1 MGRNNNN
8 RRITPNSDWDDHLKN
23 TGIELRIPRVKLNKY
38 YQMKYC
44 LKVVLFVLACLVCD
58 AQEKDENQFIL
69 LGKVKPRN
77 ANEIKG
83 SNWLL
88 GCETLDRDFTD
99 YDQYKEYL
107 IPLGI
112 KRLRLQAGWAKT
124 EKVKGQYDW
133 AWLDHIV
140 NDAVSRG
147 LEPWLQFSYGNPI
160 YQGGGGINLAA
171 GVPES
176 DAALSAWDQ
185 WVEAL
190 VKRYKG
196 KVNEYEIWNEP
207 NFGDNLY
214 NTPEKAAALHIQTI
228 KIIKEYQPDAKVSGL
243 ALGHID
249 LNYADQFFKALYESS
264 TLSLFNNMT
273 YHDYVYNPDV
283 HYNKVLQLKEIL
295 ERYAPDIPLRQ
306 GENGAPSLNGFGRG
320 ALGNHD
326 WTELSQAK
334 WNTRRMLGDL
344 GHDIESSV
352 FSIIDMAYTSG
363 PIKLLNVKGLL
374 MSDSTKHVIKPKLA
388 YHAVQHITSIF
399 DHSLER
405 IKNIKQTYN
414 GNLVPENP
422 NDIAMTKSTDLGF
435 AVYGYR
441 HKESKL
447 NAYTIWKNE
456 SIPDNSTEKQNC
468 HFTFTN
474 ANFNDPVYV
483 DIITGEVFEIPDD
496 KWMKAGP
503 KYSFRDI
510 PVYDGPI
517 LIADKSLVLIQ

>member
-1 MGRNNNN
+1 
-8 RRITPNSDWDDHLKN
+8 
-23 TGIELRIPRVKLNKY
+23 
-38 YQMKYC
+38 MKSY
-44 LKVVLFVLACLVCD
+44 LTLALFLLSSFVCFSQTK
-58 AQEKDENQFIL
+58 QESQFEL

-77 ANEIKG
+77 ANEIAG

-107 IPLGI
+107 NPLGI

-124 EKVKGQYDW
+124 EKIQGQYDW

-140 NDAVSRG
+140 DDAVGRG
-147 LEPWLQFSYGNPI
+147 LEPWIQFSYGNSI
-160 YQGGGGINLAA
+160 YEGGGGINLSA

-176 DAALSAWDQ
+176 DVALAAWDKWVAAL
-185 WVEAL
+185 VN
-190 VKRYKG
+190 RYKG
-196 KVNEYEIWNEP
+196 KVKEYEIWNEP

-214 NTPEKAAALHIQTI
+214 NTPEKAAALHIRTI
-228 KIIKEYQPDAKVSGL
+228 KIIKDLQPDAKVSGL

-249 LNYADQFFKALYESS
+249 LNYADEFFKALYDSG
-264 TLSLFNNMT
+264 TIDLFDNMT
-273 YHDYVYNPDV
+273 YHDYVYNPDF
-283 HYNKVLQLKEIL
+283 HYPKVMQLKAVL
-295 ERYAPDIPLRQ
+295 ANYAPQIPLRQ

-320 ALGNHD
+320 AIGNYD

-352 FSIIDMAYTSG
+352 FSVIDMAYTSG

-374 MSDSTKHVIKPKLA
+374 MSDSTKRVIKPKIA
-388 YHAVQHITSIF
+388 YHAVQHVASIF

-405 IKNIKQTYN
+405 IQNITQTHN
-414 GNLVPENP
+414 GNLVPADP

-447 NAYTIWKNE
+447 NMFTLWKNE
-456 SIPDNSTEKQNC
+456 CIPNNSMDKQKVN
-468 HFTFTN
+468 FSFTN
-474 ANFNDPVYV
+474 ANFHDPVVV
-483 DIITGEVFEIPDD
+483 DIITGEVFEIPAENW
-496 KWMKAGP
+496 KKEGP
-503 KYSFRDI
+503 KYAFRDI

-517 LIADKSLVLIQ
+517 LIADKSLISIQ

>member
-1 MGRNNNN
+1 LV
-8 RRITPNSDWDDHLKN
+8 HEK
-23 TGIELRIPRVKLNKY
+23 KKY
-38 YQMKYC
+38 NPKKQIMKSC
-44 LKVVLFVLACLVCD
+44 LTVIILLLSSFVCLA
-58 AQEKDENQFIL
+58 QTKDESPMKL

-77 ANEIKG
+77 ANEISG

-107 IPLGI
+107 NPLGI
-112 KRLRLQAGWAKT
+112 KRLRLQGGWAKT

-140 NDAVSRG
+140 NDATSRG
-147 LEPWLQFSYGNPI
+147 LEPWIQFSYGNKI
-160 YQGGGGINLAA
+160 YEGGGGINLAA

-176 DAALSAWDQ
+176 EVALAAWDKWVAAL
-185 WVEAL
+185 VT
-190 VKRYKG
+190 RYKG
-196 KVNEYEIWNEP
+196 KVKEYEIWNEP

-214 NTPEKAAALHIQTI
+214 NTPEKAAAMNIRTI
-228 KIIKEYQPDAKVSGL
+228 KIIKGIQPDAKVSGL
-243 ALGHID
+243 AFGHID
-249 LNYADQFFKALYESS
+249 LAYADEFFKAIYDSG
-264 TLSLFNNMT
+264 TIGLFDNMT
-273 YHDYVYNPDV
+273 YHDYVYNPDF
-283 HYNKVLQLKEIL
+283 HYDKVMQLKAIL
-295 ERYAPDIPLRQ
+295 TKYAPEMPLRQ

-320 ALGNHD
+320 AIGNHD

-374 MSDSTKHVIKPKLA
+374 MSDSTKRVIKPKLA
-388 YHAVQHITSIF
+388 YHAVQHVASIF
-399 DHSLER
+399 DNSLER
-405 IKNIKQTYN
+405 IQNIRQTHN
-414 GNLVPENP
+414 SNLVPSNP
-422 NDIAMTKSTDLGF
+422 DDIAMTKSTDLGF

-441 HKESKL
+441 HTESKL
-447 NAYTIWKNE
+447 NVFTIWKNE
-456 SIPDNSTEKQNC
+456 NIPTNSIEKQNC
-468 HFTFTN
+468 NFSFTN
-474 ANFNDPVYV
+474 ANFKEPVYV
-483 DIITGEVFEIPDD
+483 DIITGEVYEIPAD
-496 KWMKAGP
+496 KWKKEGP

-517 LIADKSLVLIQ
+517 LIADKSLILIQNL

>member
-1 MGRNNNN
+1 MKNCFTLVFFIFSSFVCLSQTNNASHF
-8 RRITPNSDWDDHLKN
+8 P
-23 TGIELRIPRVKLNKY
+23 
-38 YQMKYC
+38 
-44 LKVVLFVLACLVCD
+44 
-58 AQEKDENQFIL
+58 L

-77 ANEIKG
+77 ANEISG
-83 SNWLL
+83 SNWLI

-107 IPLGI
+107 NPLGI

-140 NDAVSRG
+140 NDAVGRG
-147 LEPWLQFSYGNPI
+147 LEPWLQFSYGNTI
-160 YQGGGGINLAA
+160 YEGGGGINLSA

-176 DAALSAWDQ
+176 EVALAAWDKWVAAL
-185 WVEAL
+185 VH
-190 VKRYKG
+190 RYKR
-196 KVNEYEIWNEP
+196 KVKEYEVWNEP

-214 NTPEKAAALHIQTI
+214 NTPDKAAALHNRTI
-228 KIIKEYQPDAKVSGL
+228 KIIKEIQSEAKVSGL

-249 LNYADQFFKALYESS
+249 LVYADEFFKVLHDSG
-264 TLSLFNNMT
+264 TLQLFDNMT
-273 YHDYVYNPDV
+273 YHDYVYNPDF
-283 HYNKVLQLKEIL
+283 HYDKVMQLKAVL
-295 ERYAPDIPLRQ
+295 AKYAPEMPLRQ

-320 ALGNHD
+320 AIGNYD

-374 MSDSTKHVIKPKLA
+374 MSDSTKRVIKPKIA
-388 YHAVQHITSIF
+388 YHAVQHVASIF
-399 DHSLER
+399 DNSLER
-405 IKNIKQTYN
+405 IQNIRQTHN
-414 GNLVPENP
+414 GNLVPGDPDE
-422 NDIAMTKSTDLGF
+422 IAMTKSTDLGF
-435 AVYGYR
+435 TVYGYR

-447 NAYTIWKNE
+447 NIFTIWKNE
-456 SIPDNSTEKQNC
+456 SIPNNSMEKQKVN
-468 HFTFTN
+468 FTFTN
-474 ANFNDPVYV
+474 AKFNEPVVV
-483 DIITGEVFEIPDD
+483 DVISGEVFEIPADMWN
-496 KWMKAGP
+496 KEGP

-517 LIADKSLVLIQ
+517 LIADKSLILIQKP